1 MFCVKP
7 GQKIRKMWQ
16 NILHEK
22 GERDTIRMS
31 MGQKSLGGNDM
42 KKMKKSLLA
51 MALTL
56 VMVVST
62 MMTGTV
68 TVRAEETEDMTGKL
82 VVLHT
87 NDIHGYFEADVE
99 NGHMGIDAVAA
110 AKKYYKSLGANVLL
124 LDAGDFAQ
132 GHTLVSYYKGMSA
145 IEFMNAAGYDAISL
159 GNHELDFGYDNM
171 VALVEAAEF
180 PVLDANIL
188 SKETGKPMFGAN
200 TIFEFGELK
209 VGVFGLDTPE
219 TQTKASPLNVKK
231 ITFLDNEEL
240 FACAQAQVDEL
251 KAAGCNYIICI
262 GHLGVDAESTGRRST
277 DLIEN
282 VTGIDLF
289 VDGHSHTVFENGS
302 QVKDTLVVSTGN
314 YLNNLGVVVYDGTT
328 STATLI
334 SAAEYAGE
342 RDAEVAALVKT
353 KVDEVAAAYDAL
365 FAKTLYDLVG
375 DKPVVRSQ
383 ETNLG
388 NFAAGAYL
396 YAANTYAAEY
406 ELGITVDGAIS
417 NGGGIRA
424 SIPAGDISMN
434 TLMTVFPFGNS
445 VTIVGITG
453 AQLLEALE
461 AACFICPEASGAF
474 PQTAGIKFTL
484 DTTVPYE
491 NGAQYP
497 DSTYFAPA
505 NPGSR
510 VTITSVGGKE
520 FSLTDTYY
528 IATNNFTAAG
538 GDTYYV
544 LGQADYVVQ
553 TEIVDADA
561 LIAYVNSMDGVIGED
576 FKEPAGNI
584 TIILPEVT
592 EPVEEPEVEPGVEPK
607 TYTVVKGDYLR
618 KIAKELLGAENLW
631 KKIYEANKDIIA
643 NPDVIRI
650 GQELVIPA
658 E

>member
-1 MFCVKP
+1 MKT
-7 GQKIRKMWQ
+7 R
-16 NILHEK
+16 
-22 GERDTIRMS
+22 
-31 MGQKSLGGNDM
+31 KSLW
-42 KKMKKSLLA
+42 SLC
-51 MALTL
+51 MIL
-56 VMVVST
+56 VMILSV
-62 MMTGTV
+62 MFTGVT

-99 NGHMGIDAVAA
+99 NGHLGIDAVAA
-110 AKKYYKSLGANVLL
+110 AKDYYKSLGANVLL

-132 GHTLVSYYKGMSA
+132 GHTLVSYTKGMSA

-159 GNHELDFGYDNM
+159 GNHELDYGYDNM
-171 VALVEAAEF
+171 VALVEAAKF

-188 SKETGKPMFGAN
+188 SKETGKPMFDAN
-200 TIFEFGELK
+200 AIFEFGDLK

-282 VTGIDLF
+282 VTGINLF
-289 VDGHSHTVFENGS
+289 IDGHSHTAFESGS
-302 QVKDTLVVSTGN
+302 RVKDTLVVSTGN

-328 STATLI
+328 TTATLI

-342 RDAEVAALVKT
+342 RDAEVAALVET
-353 KVDEVAAAYDAL
+353 KADEVAAAYDAL
-365 FAKTLYDLVG
+365 FAKTLYDLDG
-375 DKPVVRSQ
+375 NKPVVRSR

-396 YAANTYAAEY
+396 YAATTYAAEY

-445 VTIVGITG
+445 VTIIGVTG

-474 PQTAGIKFTL
+474 PQTAGIEFTL
-484 DTTVPYE
+484 DTTVPYA
-491 NGAQYP
+491 NGELYP
-497 DSTYFAPA
+497 DSTYYAPA

-510 VTITSVGGKE
+510 VTVTSVGGKE
-520 FSLTDTYY
+520 FKLTDTYY

-544 LGQADYVVQ
+544 FGQADYVVQ

-561 LIAYVNSMDGVIGED
+561 LIAYVNSMDGIIGEE
-576 FKEPAGNI
+576 FKEAAGNI
-584 TIILPEVT
+584 TIITGQEAAVT
-592 EPVEEPEVEPGVEPK
+592 E
-607 TYTVVKGDYLR
+607 YTVKKGDSLKR
-618 KIAKELLGAENLW
+618 IAKELLGAEKLW
-631 KKIYEANKDIIA
+631 QEIYAVNKDIIQ
-643 NPDVIRI
+643 NPDLIYA
-650 GQELVIPA
+650 GQVFEIPA
-658 E
+658 VK

>member
-1 MFCVKP
+1 MK
-7 GQKIRKMWQ
+7 KRKS
-16 NILHEK
+16 IL
-22 GERDTIRMS
+22 
-31 MGQKSLGGNDM
+31 SLGII
-42 KKMKKSLLA
+42 LA
-51 MALTL
+51 LVFSL
-56 VMVVST
+56 VMS
-62 MMTGTV
+62 GGITV
-68 TVRAEETEDMTGKL
+68 WAEEQEDMAGKL
-82 VVLHT
+82 VILHT
-87 NDIHGYFEADVE
+87 NDIHGYFEEDVE
-99 NGHMGIDAVAA
+99 NGHLGIDAVAA
-110 AKKYYKSLGANVLL
+110 AKKYYQSLGANVLL

-132 GHTLVSYYKGMSA
+132 GHTLVSYNQGMNA

-159 GNHELDFGYDNM
+159 GNHELDYGYDNM
-171 VALVEAAEF
+171 VNLVEAAKF

-188 SKETGKPMFGAN
+188 SKETGEPLFDTN
-200 TIFEFGELK
+200 ELFEFEGIK

-240 FACAQAQVDEL
+240 FACAQNQVDAL
-251 KAAGCNYIICI
+251 KAIGCDYIICI
-262 GHLGVDAESTGRRST
+262 GHLGVDEESAGRRSI
-277 DLIEN
+277 DLIEH

-289 VDGHSHTVFENGS
+289 VDGHSHTVYENGN
-302 QVKDTLVVSTGN
+302 QVKDTLIVSTGN
-314 YLNNLGVVVYDGTT
+314 YLNNLGIVVYDGTT
-328 STATLI
+328 TTATLI
-334 SAAEYAGE
+334 SAEEYAGE
-342 RDAEVAALVKT
+342 RDAEVTALVQNKAA
-353 KVDEVAAAYDAL
+353 EVAEAYDAL

-396 YAANTYAAEY
+396 YAATTHAEEY
-406 ELGITVDGAIS
+406 QLGITVDGAIS

-424 SIPAGDISMN
+424 SIPAGEISMN
-434 TLMTVFPFGNS
+434 TLMTVFPFGNT
-445 VTIVGITG
+445 VTIIKVTG

-474 PQTAGIKFTL
+474 PQVAGIQFVL

-497 DSTYFAPA
+497 DSTYYAPA

-520 FSLTDTYY
+520 FKLTDTYH

-544 LGQADYVVQ
+544 FGQAENVIQ
-553 TEIVDADA
+553 TEILDADA
-561 LIAYVNSMDGVIGED
+561 LIAYVNSMDGVIGEE

-584 TIILPEVT
+584 TILQ
-592 EPVEEPEVEPGVEPK
+592 EEETAVME
-607 TYTVVKGDYLR
+607 YTVKRGDSLR
-618 KIAKELLGAENLW
+618 KIAKKLLGAEYLWIEIYNVNKALIEDPNL
-631 KKIYEANKDIIA
+631 
-643 NPDVIRI
+643 IRS
-650 GQELVIPA
+650 GQVFEIPVV